1 MFPEIVG
8 ETIGLMIM
16 VLVRIGIPIALT
28 YAAGRWLEKRLAPP
42 EVSEEEKEPARQTP
56 QYTRSGKIIRIHCWD
71 VNHCDQTRRAQ
82 CAATQ
87 HPDLPCWLA
96 LQAEGGKIHEQ
107 CFTCAFYKPTR
118 IAA

>member
-16 VLVRIGIPIALT
+16 FIIRIGIPIAIT
-28 YAAGRWLEKRLAPP
+28 YAIGRWLEKRLAPP
-42 EVSEEEKEPARQTP
+42 EASEEKQAPAQQAP
-56 QYTRSGKIIRIHCWD
+56 QYTRRGKIIRIHCWD
-71 VNHCDQTRRAQ
+71 VKHCEPAQRAQ
-82 CAATQ
+82 CAALK

-96 LQAEGGKIHEQ
+96 LQAEGGTIREQ

>member
-16 VLVRIGIPIALT
+16 FILRVGVPIAIT

-42 EVSEEEKEPARQTP
+42 ETSEEKQTPARQAP
-56 QYTRSGKIIRIHCWD
+56 SYTRSGKIIRVHCWD
-71 VNHCDQTRRAQ
+71 IKHCDQTQRAE
-82 CAATQ
+82 CAAFK